1 MQLPNISICMPIY
14 NRRYCL
20 TLIYSNIKR
29 LDYPADK
36 LELVIDDDSDKDP
49 LFSNKTE
56 EDWFRNMISP
66 IKLKYLKTDKKRSI
80 GSKRNN
86 LVKNATYKIIA
97 CMDSDDLYLSDYLTH
112 SIETMRKEK
121 AGLVGSNQMLF
132 VYPRDN
138 WLTTGIQCAAI
149 HQIHEASM
157 VFTKK
162 YWKAM
167 GGFKNNSQGEGV
179 SMVIGMKDNKVGLTE
194 IWKIMICICH
204 KENTIN
210 KDNFK
215 NSPKVDIEISDMDKE
230 LIKKTFNI
238 N

>member
-1 MQLPNISICMPIY
+1 MNLPNISVCMPIY

-36 LELVIDDDSDKDP
+36 LELVIDDDSDTDP
-49 LFSNKTE
+49 LFSNTTE
-56 EDWFRNMISP
+56 EEWFGKMIYP
-66 IKLKYLKTDKKRSI
+66 VKLKYLKIDKKRSI
-80 GSKRNN
+80 GEKRNN
-86 LVKNATYKIIA
+86 PVKKATYKIIA
-97 CMDSDDLYLSDYLTH
+97 CMDSDDLYLSDYLKH
-112 SIETMRKEK
+112 SIEVMKKEK

-138 WLTTGIQCAAI
+138 WLTTGIECSMAHQC
-149 HQIHEASM
+149 HEATM

-162 YWKAM
+162 YWKSM

-179 SMVIGMKDNKVGLTE
+179 SMVIGMKDNNIALTE
-194 IWKIMICICH
+194 IWKIMICIAH
-204 KENTIN
+204 QENTIN
-210 KDNFK
+210 KDSFK
-215 NSPKVDIEISDMDKE
+215 KSQKVDIEIADIDKE

>member
-138 WLTTGIQCAAI
+138 WITTGIQCAAK
-149 HQIHEASM
+149 HQAHEATM

-179 SMVIGMKDNKVGLTE
+179 NMVIGMKDNKVGLTE